1 MLAVSHAGLLT
12 KNEIFDAEY
21 IKAPPNDQAGGTLRN
36 VPHVEIFDAYW
47 LLATLGTHSCAKG
60 FTCVLVFIGAGV
72 AGSFATVRDFR
83 CLFSWFSLSFASS
96 FCLLH
101 LLPFVDFD

>member
-1 MLAVSHAGLLT
+1 MLAVSHAGLLA

-47 LLATLGTHSCAKG
+47 LLATLREG
-60 FTCVLVFIGAGV
+60 FHLRPARCRTRVHDRLGCVLWILCCVCAH
-72 AGSFATVRDFR
+72 RMY
-83 CLFSWFSLSFASS
+83 CLSGRT
-96 FCLLH
+96 CCC
-101 LLPFVDFD
+101 